1 MQPLRPH
8 LKTTRQ
14 KLSQEDPWVIQ
25 MHMKLGLDQFPHSWN
40 RSLLS
45 AYSELQRVVNR
56 ADKLLWSWGLYRAK
70 DQTEAQ
76 RRATYSRMQS
86 Q

>member
-25 MHMKLGLDQFPHSWN
+25 MHMKLALTN
-40 RSLLS
+40 SLIHGTDP
-45 AYSELQRVVNR
+45 Y
-56 ADKLLWSWGLYRAK
+56 
-70 DQTEAQ
+70 
-76 RRATYSRMQS
+76 
-86 Q
+86 